1 LRVQFLPHLLFLLE
15 CIAAQI
21 VKKVGKES
29 MFKKIQKFIEDVIF
43 EMKKVSWPTWQ
54 ELKGSTIV
62 VLILSL
68 ILSVFLFI
76 VDLILSKLV
85 NVIL

>member
-1 LRVQFLPHLLFLLE
+1 M
-15 CIAAQI
+15 I
-21 VKKVGKES
+21 
-29 MFKKIQKFIEDVIF
+29 KKIREFFDGVIF

-68 ILSVFLFI
+68 ILAVFLFV
-76 VDLILSKLV
+76 VDLLLSKIMHL
-85 NVIL
+85 IL

>member
-1 LRVQFLPHLLFLLE
+1 M
-15 CIAAQI
+15 I
-21 VKKVGKES
+21 
-29 MFKKIQKFIEDVIF
+29 KKIREFLDGVIF

-68 ILSVFLFI
+68 ILAVFLFV
-76 VDLILSKLV
+76 VDLLLSKIMHL
-85 NVIL
+85 IL

>member
-1 LRVQFLPHLLFLLE
+1 M
-15 CIAAQI
+15 I
-21 VKKVGKES
+21 
-29 MFKKIQKFIEDVIF
+29 KKIREFLDGVIF

-68 ILSVFLFI
+68 ILAVFLFV
-76 VDLILSKLV
+76 VDLVLSKIMHL
-85 NVIL
+85 IL